1 METIDFEKLIPK
13 FDAILA
19 RGLCRGV
26 GDREGQMSIE
36 AAICAALDLPHGDEP
51 EYVASAVRSFK
62 ITLNDSNWS
71 SPEARASAAIIAVM
85 TAVFGFAQWT
95 GISRC
100 QGLLLD
106 IVICLAALVLKP

>member
-1 METIDFEKLIPK
+1 MTVKAIKTDVTVSDVRLII
-13 FDAILA
+13 AM
-19 RGLCRGV
+19 C
-26 GDREGQMSIE
+26 
-36 AAICAALDLPHGDEP
+36 
-51 EYVASAVRSFK
+51 
-62 ITLNDSNWS
+62 
-71 SPEARASAAIIAVM
+71 AAIIAVM